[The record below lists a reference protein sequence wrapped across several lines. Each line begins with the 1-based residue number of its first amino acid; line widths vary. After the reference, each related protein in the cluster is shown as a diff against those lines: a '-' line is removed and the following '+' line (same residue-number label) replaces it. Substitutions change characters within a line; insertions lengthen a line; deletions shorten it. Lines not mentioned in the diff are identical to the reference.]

1 MVVKFVAMAS
11 LGEKIKQTV
20 EHGVHKV
27 KGKPA
32 ARKHIL
38 IVATS
43 CDKFGDTDKP
53 TGTR

>member
-1 MVVKFVAMAS
+1 MAG

-20 EHGVHKV
+20 EHGVHKA

-32 ARKHIL
+32 AGKRIL

-43 CDKFGDTDKP
+43 CDKFGDTNEP
-53 TGTR
+53 TGCW